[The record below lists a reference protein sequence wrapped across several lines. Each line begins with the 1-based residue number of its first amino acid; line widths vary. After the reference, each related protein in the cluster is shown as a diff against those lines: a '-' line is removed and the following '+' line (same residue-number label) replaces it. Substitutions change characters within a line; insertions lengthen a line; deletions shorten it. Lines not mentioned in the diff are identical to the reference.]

1 MSFHLCIQLQHPQS
15 PLHDTKFAGLLVSNA
30 HLWCC
35 PSETLQHCHIGLA
48 VRMPST
54 FLVMWG
60 GGFTWK
66 ERLFFAFAWTPKV
79 SPLLFLQPS
88 VVRCLAYKSML
99 FGSADMAC
107 TDFLWVVTVKNCQ
120 VMR

>member
-1 MSFHLCIQLQHPQS
+1 MIKSM
-15 PLHDTKFAGLLVSNA
+15 
-30 HLWCC
+30 
-35 PSETLQHCHIGLA
+35 QHCDMTLSCVGLA

-79 SPLLFLQPS
+79 FPFTFLQPS
-88 VVRCLAYKSML
+88 VTCAVHTAVLVSCMQIPAVW
-99 FGSADMAC
+99 FG
-107 TDFLWVVTVKNCQ
+107 
-120 VMR
+120 